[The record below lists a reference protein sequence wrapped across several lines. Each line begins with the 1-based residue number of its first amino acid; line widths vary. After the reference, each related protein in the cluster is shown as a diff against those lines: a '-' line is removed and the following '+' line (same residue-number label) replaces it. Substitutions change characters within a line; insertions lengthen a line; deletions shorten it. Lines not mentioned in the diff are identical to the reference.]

1 MAGAGVTQL
10 TPHFALSEFTD
21 SQTAARHSIHNA
33 PRDGSQEY
41 RNLQRTAE
49 TMEKVRTLLGDKPV
63 LVSSGYRS
71 PRVNTLVG
79 GSRGSAHTKGLG
91 CDFTSPGFGTPLA
104 ICKALEPRMVELA
117 IDQLIH
123 EYDTWCHLGLSVGSP
138 RHQALTIDT
147 RGTRSGF
154 G

>member
-1 MAGAGVTQL
+1 MTQL
-10 TPHFALSEFTD
+10 TPHFALSELTD
-21 SQTAARHSIHNA
+21 SQTAARHGIHNV
-33 PRDGSQEY
+33 PKEGSQEY

-49 TMEKVRTLLGDKPV
+49 TMEKVRATLGDKPI

-91 CDFTSPGFGTPLA
+91 CDFTSPGFGTPLE

-117 IDQLIH
+117 IDQLIMEFSQWVH
-123 EYDTWCHLGLSVGSP
+123 CGLASGEP
-138 RHQALTIDT
+138 RHQCLTIDIS
-147 RGTRSGF
+147 GTRAGF
-154 G
+154 